1 MAERPTAPTAE
12 SYFASAH
19 RPGAMRPW
27 LVVAGV
33 AFLLVGG
40 GALVSLVLLPA
51 PPVREQVTSE
61 DSGVPT
67 LPGSTESFDLASTP
81 TTHGTLT
88 VHWTASAPLAVR
100 LSTSGCTAGS
110 SGCPTVL
117 RSWASN
123 ASGFV
128 LCHRPTRSRLR
139 PLVDDTARRVGQRVG
154 RLVGDLGCRR
164 PGIDR
169 AVDRRGGERAPRRG
183 GRPRPVPGPLPPG
196 RVPSAPPRGLPRS
209 GRRGDG
215 RRSYWPQNGAVWRR
229 IRTTSS
235 RTAVSVGVRVAVRS
249 ARAVPSVMR
258 T

>member
-1 MAERPTAPTAE
+1 VAERPTAPTAE

-123 ASGFV
+123 ASGSYSVTGPLAPAYV
-128 LCHRPTRSRLR
+128 LSWTTPPDVSANVSVASSVTWAVGAPVSTGQWIAEVASGLLAAVGALALFLGLFLRGEFRQPPRVVSREADDAEMVAGATGPRTGRS
-139 PLVDDTARRVGQRVG
+139 
-154 RLVGDLGCRR
+154 GDGSEPPR
-164 PGIDR
+164 PG
-169 AVDRRGGERAPRRG
+169 
-183 GRPRPVPGPLPPG
+183 PP
-196 RVPSAPPRGLPRS
+196 SRS
-209 GRRGDG
+209 G
-215 RRSYWPQNGAVWRR
+215 
-229 IRTTSS
+229 
-235 RTAVSVGVRVAVRS
+235 
-249 ARAVPSVMR
+249 
-258 T
+258 